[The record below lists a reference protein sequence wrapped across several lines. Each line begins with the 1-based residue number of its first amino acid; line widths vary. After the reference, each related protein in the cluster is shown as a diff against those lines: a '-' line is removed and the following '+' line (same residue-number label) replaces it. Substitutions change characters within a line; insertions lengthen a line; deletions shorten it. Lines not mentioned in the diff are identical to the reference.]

1 MLRNKKSNREM
12 RSLRECLKGLLR
24 VARPQRSKLFVSC
37 AIGLVR
43 IAASMAFVW
52 VCKALVDIATGTS
65 DRSIGLYV
73 GIMIGIMLVQMIS
86 AAAASWWEGMMVTK
100 AQNEL
105 RAGLFGHV
113 MKSVWIGRETYH
125 SSDTVNRLE
134 EDIRVMVDMVCS
146 RIPAVVVTL
155 VQLLAASIFLFVL
168 EPSLLFVLLILM
180 PVAVLGSKMFF
191 KTIRKLT
198 AHIRSREG
206 DIQGHMQEN
215 LQNRILVKTMDASE
229 AVMDRLGW
237 MQDDVMDHVVRRLNY
252 DAVARSFMRF
262 GFMAGYAAAF
272 LWGIFGIRSG
282 AVTFGMMTAF
292 LQLVGQVQRPIA
304 DMSRHIPAF
313 IQCLTSVER
322 LLDLSDLKVEDAG
335 DDIVFASAPGIR
347 LDDVSFTYS
356 DYPAGVV
363 PEPVLQHFSYDFKP
377 GSLTAIVGM
386 TGAGKS
392 TLTRILL
399 SLLKPD
405 SGSVVIYSDE
415 GSAELGAATACNFR
429 YVPQGNSLMSGT
441 VRDNLLLARPSASED
456 EMREALHVAVADFVL
471 DLPDGLDTVCSEKGS
486 GLSEGQAQRIAIARS
501 LLQRGSIMIL
511 DEATS
516 SIDAETERTLLQ
528 RMSEKYHGE
537 LTILWVTHREAVT
550 GIADAVLRIQ

>member
-1 MLRNKKSNREM
+1 MGM
-12 RSLRECLKGLLR
+12 RDFRECLKGLLA
-24 VARPQRSKLFVSC
+24 VARPQRSKLVVSSV
-37 AIGLVR
+37 IGLVR
-43 IAASMAFVW
+43 VAASMAFVW
-52 VCKALVDIATGTS
+52 VCKALVDIATGAL
-65 DRSIGLYV
+65 DRAIGVYV
-73 GIMIGIMLVQMIS
+73 GIMIGIMLIQLLS

-105 RAGLFGHV
+105 RSGLFDHV
-113 MKSVWIGRETYH
+113 MKSVWNGREAYH

-134 EDIRVMVDMVCS
+134 EDIRVIVDMVCS
-146 RIPAVVVTL
+146 RFPAVIVTL
-155 VQLLAASIFLFVL
+155 AQLLAASIFLFAL
-168 EPSLLFVLLILM
+168 EPSLLLVLLILM
-180 PVAVLGSKMFF
+180 PVAVIGSKMFF

-198 AHIRSREG
+198 SHIRSREG
-206 DIQGHMQEN
+206 EIQGHMQEN
-215 LQNRILVKTMDASE
+215 LQNRILVKTMDASGS
-229 AVMDRLGW
+229 VMDKLDW
-237 MQDDVMDHVVRRLNY
+237 MQEDVMDHVVKRLNY
-252 DAVARSFMRF
+252 DAMARSFMRF

-322 LLDLSDLKVEDAG
+322 LLDLSDLPVEEAG
-335 DDIVFASAPGIR
+335 EGDVFSSAPGIR
-347 LDDVSFTYS
+347 LDDVSFTYK
-356 DYPAGVV
+356 DYPEGVV
-363 PEPVLQHFSYDFKP
+363 PEPVFKHFSYDFKP
-377 GSLTAIVGM
+377 GSLTAIMGV

-405 SGSVVIYSDE
+405 SGSAVIYSAD
-415 GSAELGAATACNFR
+415 SCTELSAATRCNFR

-441 VRDNLLLARPSASED
+441 VRDNLLIARPSASED
-456 EMREALHVAVADFVL
+456 EMREALHIAAADFVL
-471 DLPDGLDTVCSEKGS
+471 DLPDGLDTICSEKGS

-501 LLQRGSIMIL
+501 LLQKGSVIIL

-516 SIDAETERTLLQ
+516 SIDAETEQILLG
-528 RMSEKYHGE
+528 RMSEKLHGE
-537 LTILWVTHREAVT
+537 VTILWVTHREAVT
-550 GIADAVLRIQ
+550 GIADAVLKI

>member
-1 MLRNKKSNREM
+1 M
-12 RSLRECLKGLLR
+12 RGFRECLKGLLK

-37 AIGLVR
+37 AVGLVR

-52 VCKALVDIATGTS
+52 VCKALVDIATGAS
-65 DRSIGLYV
+65 DRRIGLYV
-73 GIMIGIMLVQMIS
+73 GIMIGIMLVQMVS

-113 MKSVWIGRETYH
+113 MRSVWNGREAYH

-134 EDIRVMVDMVCS
+134 EDIRVIVDMVCS
-146 RIPAVVVTL
+146 RVPAVVVTL
-155 VQLLAASIFLFVL
+155 VQLVAASIFLFVL

-180 PVAVLGSKMFF
+180 PVAVVGSKMFF

-215 LQNRILVKTMDASE
+215 LQNRILVRTMDASE

-237 MQDDVMDHVVRRLNY
+237 MQDDVMDHVVKRLNY

-335 DDIVFASAPGIR
+335 NDVVFASAPGIR
-347 LDDVSFTYS
+347 MEDVSFTYK
-356 DYPAGVV
+356 DYPEGVAQ
-363 PEPVLQHFSYDFKP
+363 EPVLQHFSYDFKP
-377 GSLTAIVGM
+377 GSLTAIVGV

-399 SLLKPD
+399 ALLKPD
-405 SGSVVIYSDE
+405 SGSVTIYSDDRSC
-415 GSAELGAATACNFR
+415 GLSAATACNFR

-441 VRDNLLLARPSASED
+441 VRENLLLARPSASEG
-456 EMREALHVAVADFVL
+456 EMREALHIAAADFVL

>member
-1 MLRNKKSNREM
+1 M
-12 RSLRECLKGLLR
+12 RGFRECLKGLLK

-37 AIGLVR
+37 GIGLVR

-52 VCKALVDIATGTS
+52 VCKALVDIATGAS
-65 DRSIGLYV
+65 DCGVGLYV

-113 MKSVWIGRETYH
+113 MRSVWNGREAYH

-134 EDIRVMVDMVCS
+134 EDIRVIVDMVCS

-155 VQLLAASIFLFVL
+155 VQLIAASIFLFVL
-168 EPSLLFVLLILM
+168 EPSLLLVLLILM
-180 PVAVLGSKMFF
+180 PVAVVGSKMFF

-229 AVMDRLGW
+229 AVMDKLGW
-237 MQDDVMDHVVRRLNY
+237 MQDDVMDHVVQRLNY

-322 LLDLSDLKVEDAG
+322 LLDLSDLRVEDAG
-335 DDIVFASAPGIR
+335 NDIVFDSAPGIR

-356 DYPAGVV
+356 DYPEGVV
-363 PEPVLQHFSYDFKP
+363 PEPVLKHFSYDFKP

-399 SLLKPD
+399 ALLKPD

-415 GSAELGAATACNFR
+415 GSAELGTSTACNFR

-456 EMREALHVAVADFVL
+456 EMREALHIAAADFVL

-537 LTILWVTHREAVT
+537 ITILWVTHREAVS

>member
-1 MLRNKKSNREM
+1 M
-12 RSLRECLKGLLR
+12 RGFRECLKGLLA

-52 VCKALVDIATGTS
+52 VCKALVDIATGAS
-65 DRSIGLYV
+65 SHDLGLYV
-73 GIMIGIMLVQMIS
+73 GIMIGIMLVQLLT
-86 AAAASWWEGMMVTK
+86 AAAASWWEGMMITR
-100 AQNEL
+100 AQNDLREEL
-105 RAGLFGHV
+105 FDHV
-113 MKSVWIGRETYH
+113 MRSVWNGREAYH

-134 EDIRVMVDMVCS
+134 EDIRVIVDMVCS
-146 RIPAVVVTL
+146 RFPSSVVTL
-155 VQLLAASIFLFVL
+155 VQLLAASAFLFVL
-168 EPSLLFVLLILM
+168 EPSLMLVLLILM
-180 PVAVLGSKMFF
+180 PVAVVGSKMFF

-206 DIQGHMQEN
+206 EIQGHMQEN

-229 AVMDRLGW
+229 AVMDKLGW

-322 LLDLSDLKVEDAG
+322 LLDLSDLPVEDAG
-335 DDIVFASAPGIR
+335 TDVVFASAPGIR
-347 LDDVSFTYS
+347 LEDVSFSYK
-356 DYPAGVV
+356 DYPEGVV
-363 PEPVLQHFSYDFKP
+363 PEPVLEHFSYDFKP
-377 GSLTAIVGM
+377 GSLTAIMGV

-399 SLLKPD
+399 SLLRPD
-405 SGSVVIYSDE
+405 SGSAVIYADGRSV
-415 GSAELGAATACNFR
+415 ELSGATACNFR

-441 VRDNLLLARPSASED
+441 VRDNLLLARPSASDE
-456 EMREALHVAVADFVL
+456 EMREALQIAAADFVL

-516 SIDAETERTLLQ
+516 SIDAETESVLLG
-528 RMSEKYHGE
+528 RMAEKFHGE
-537 LTILWVTHREAVT
+537 VTILWVTHREAVT
-550 GIADAVLRIQ
+550 GIADAVLKI

>member
-1 MLRNKKSNREM
+1 M
-12 RSLRECLKGLLR
+12 RSFRECLKGLLR
-24 VARPQRSKLFVSC
+24 VMRPQRSKLFVSC

-52 VCKALVDIATGTS
+52 VCKALVDIATGAPH
-65 DRSIGLYV
+65 RSIGLYV
-73 GIMIGIMLVQMIS
+73 GIMVGIMLVQLLS
-86 AAAASWWEGMMVTK
+86 AAAASWWEGLMVTK

-113 MKSVWIGRETYH
+113 MKSVWNGRETYH

-134 EDIRVMVDMVCS
+134 EDIRVIVDMVCS
-146 RIPAVVVTL
+146 RIPAAIVTL
-155 VQLLAASIFLFVL
+155 IQLLAASIFLFVL
-168 EPSLLFVLLILM
+168 EPSLLLVLLVLM

-206 DIQGHMQEN
+206 EIQGHMQEN
-215 LQNRILVKTMDASE
+215 LQNRILVRTMDASE
-229 AVMDRLGW
+229 AVMDKLGW
-237 MQDDVMDHVVRRLNY
+237 MQDDVLDNVVKRLNY
-252 DAVARSFMRF
+252 DAVARSFMRL

-322 LLDLSDLKVEDAG
+322 LLDLSDLRVEDA
-335 DDIVFASAPGIR
+335 DNDIVFPSAPGIR
-347 LDDVSFTYS
+347 MEDVSFTYK
-356 DYPAGVV
+356 DYPEGVA

-377 GSLTAIVGM
+377 GSLTAIVGV

-399 SLLKPD
+399 ALLKPD
-405 SGSVVIYSDE
+405 SGSVVIYSDDMCR
-415 GSAELGAATACNFR
+415 ELSPATACNFR

-441 VRDNLLLARPSASED
+441 VRENLLLACPSASEE
-456 EMREALHVAVADFVL
+456 EMRGALHVAAADFVL
-471 DLPDGLDTVCSEKGS
+471 DLPDGLDTVCSEKGC

-501 LLQRGSIMIL
+501 LLQKGSIMIL

-516 SIDAETERTLLQ
+516 SIDAETERTLLE

-537 LTILWVTHREAVT
+537 ITILWVTHREAVT